1 MTIADYFAKTAKAVD
16 IGGFQWK
23 IRKLSIKEH
32 RHFEATRPKEGATDE
47 DWIAFHAE
55 LVSLAVVEPAI
66 SQAEVETVISLGDLT
81 ELSRAIVEHSSPK
94 K

>member
-1 MTIADYFAKTAKAVD
+1 MSIADYFAKTAKAVD
-16 IGGFQWK
+16 IGGFEWK

-32 RHFEATRPKEGATDE
+32 RHFEATRPKDGATDA

-55 LVSLAVVEPAI
+55 LVSLAVVEPKIESADVEASI
-66 SQAEVETVISLGDLT
+66 SMGDLT

>member
-1 MTIADYFAKTAKAVD
+1 MSIADYFAKTAKAVD
-16 IGGFQWK
+16 IGGFEWK

-32 RHFEATRPKEGATDE
+32 RHFEATRPKDGATDL
-47 DWIAFHAE
+47 DWLAFHAE
-55 LVSLAVVEPAI
+55 LISLAVIEPKIEAADVEASI
-66 SQAEVETVISLGDLT
+66 SMGDLT